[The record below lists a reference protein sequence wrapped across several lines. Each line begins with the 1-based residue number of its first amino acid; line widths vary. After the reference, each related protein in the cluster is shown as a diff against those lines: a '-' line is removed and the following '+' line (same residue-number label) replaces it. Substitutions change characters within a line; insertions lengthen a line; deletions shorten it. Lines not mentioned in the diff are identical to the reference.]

1 MERNITL
8 KELAVADLPVVK
20 QIYDWYV
27 LHSTATFHTKPVT
40 IDELREF
47 IYIGHPRFKSWLIL
61 NQEQPVGYCYLTNYK
76 KRQAYDKTA
85 EVTIYLVQDCN
96 AKGIGKAALTQ
107 LEAHAHAAGFKNLLA
122 IISGDNDQSIH
133 FFEKNGYFK
142 CAHFKKVGEK
152 FGKVLDV
159 VGYQK
164 EI

>member
-1 MERNITL
+1 MEPPIIL
-8 KELAVADLPVVK
+8 KELVAADLPVIK

-27 LHSTATFHTKPVT
+27 LHSTATFHTAPVT
-40 IDELREF
+40 TDELREF

-61 NQEQPVGYCYLTNYK
+61 DGEQPVGYCYLTNYK

-85 EVTIYLVQDCN
+85 ELTIYLVHDCA

-107 LEAHAHAAGFKNLLA
+107 LEAHARQAAFTNLLA
-122 IISGDNDQSIH
+122 IISGDNDRSIG
-133 FFEKNGYFK
+133 FFERNGYFK

-152 FGKVLDV
+152 FGKILDV

-164 EI
+164 EL